1 MRTGNI
7 SDKDIPTA
15 DPAELIEQYSAW
27 IQKIANKYTEIVND
41 SGVFDMEDLHQAGC
55 MALLEAQK
63 TFDPDGGR
71 NFMSWSLLPIRN
83 AMLDLMGYRDKA
95 RHIPPAPLIPLDS
108 PIGDDS
114 EDRLLD
120 TIEDPDLIPI
130 EDQICVKETR
140 EETRVEVRAAVD
152 RLKSPA
158 QREVIRRLYLDGQ
171 DREKIANDM
180 RIEPKKVSSLD
191 REARRKL
198 RRDKRLC
205 EYAMP
210 FFNVSINRFRT
221 TWTSAVEAAV
231 IWREQH
237 QSHLMELA
245 GGQDPDDV
253 QTSI

>member
-1 MRTGNI
+1 MRI
-7 SDKDIPTA
+7 PDKDIPMA
-15 DPAELIEQYSAW
+15 DPAEVIQQYSAW
-27 IQKIANKYTEIVND
+27 VQKIANKYTGIVED
-41 SGVFDMEDLHQAGC
+41 SGVFDMEDLHQSGC

-63 TFDPDGGR
+63 TFDPDRGKT
-71 NFMSWSLLPIRN
+71 FMSWSYLTIKN
-83 AMLDLMGYRDKA
+83 AMLTLLGYRDKA
-95 RHIPPAPLIPLDS
+95 RHIPPAPPIPLDK
-108 PIGDDS
+108 PISDDS
-114 EDRLLD
+114 DDRLLD
-120 TIEDPDLIPI
+120 TIEDPDYIPVD
-130 EDQICVKETR
+130 EQICDKETR

-237 QSHLMELA
+237 QSQLMELA